1 MLASTLSVGY
11 FVSAVIAPVVL
22 VFARRRAWASASI
35 GALGIIPLLVY
46 MPEISVI
53 GSAGALF
60 IFVILWLIISVIIP
74 MQAYLEEWGS
84 GRFYATLVG
93 VIGVGY
99 MVLAI
104 AKTID
109 AIRRYARAV

>member
-22 VFARRRAWASASI
+22 VFAHRRAWASALI

-46 MPEISVI
+46 MLEISVI

-60 IFVILWLIISVIIP
+60 IFVILWLIISAIIP
-74 MQAYLEEWGS
+74 MQAYLEE
-84 GRFYATLVG
+84 
-93 VIGVGY
+93 
-99 MVLAI
+99 
-104 AKTID
+104 
-109 AIRRYARAV
+109 

>member
-1 MLASTLSVGY
+1 VLASTLSVGY

-22 VFARRRAWASASI
+22 VFARRRAWASALI

-60 IFVILWLIISVIIP
+60 IFVILWLS
-74 MQAYLEEWGS
+74 S
-84 GRFYATLVG
+84 R
-93 VIGVGY
+93 
-99 MVLAI
+99 
-104 AKTID
+104 
-109 AIRRYARAV
+109 

>member
-22 VFARRRAWASASI
+22 VFARRRAWASALI

-53 GSAGALF
+53 GLAGALF
-60 IFVILWLIISVIIP
+60 IFVVLWLIISVIIP
-74 MQAYLEEWGS
+74 MQA
-84 GRFYATLVG
+84 
-93 VIGVGY
+93 
-99 MVLAI
+99 
-104 AKTID
+104 
-109 AIRRYARAV
+109 